1 MKKIDS
7 AFLSNFLA
15 VSADVERQGRS
26 LSWPIPN
33 NADKNRGDLGLLP
46 EDTCIEAWQVPRSSA
61 MLLLTLVLLTQSRT
75 ILELGSSIGFST
87 LWLGL
92 GAMETGGQVYATEI
106 FPEKAALAKENF
118 HSAGLDSCIALFE
131 EDILSVL
138 KCWDSKKMIDF
149 VFMDA
154 DKQRYC
160 QYFDQLYPLLKDGA
174 LIVVD
179 NAGNY
184 AEYMTD
190 FLDRCQQ
197 LQNDVV
203 HFLKIDNGLLLIIK
217 NGGVNLCS
225 QIKI

>member
-1 MKKIDS
+1 MKKMDS

-33 NADKNRGDLGLLP
+33 NADKNHGDLGLLP

-61 MLLLTLVLLTQSRT
+61 MLLRTLVLLTRSQT

-92 GAMETGGQVYATEI
+92 GAVETGGQVYATEI

-118 HSAGLDSCIALFE
+118 HSAGLDSCITLFE

-138 KCWDSKKMIDF
+138 KRWDPKKMIDF

-160 QYFDQLYPLLKDGA
+160 QYFGRLYPLLKDGA

-179 NAGNY
+179 NAGNCR
-184 AEYMTD
+184 EYMTD
-190 FLDRCQQ
+190 FLELCQE
-197 LQNDVV
+197 LENDVV
-203 HFLKIDNGLLLIIK
+203 HFLNVDNGLLLITK
-217 NGGVNLCS
+217 NGGENLYS
-225 QIKI
+225 QTKT